1 MDSFTKKRISA
12 ILEAY
17 IDLKVPGDLR
27 AEVRLTYRF
36 NKRTVILSE
45 ERPDWL
51 QRKWDSTELVHFCLK
66 ENGWCVYARQSG
78 NEWTLLSS
86 IPPSKDFEDVLEQVE
101 MDTQEVIWVT

>member
-36 NKRTVILSE
+36 NERTVILSE

-51 QRKWDSTELVHFCLK
+51 QRKWDSTELVHF
-66 ENGWCVYARQSG
+66 A
-78 NEWTLLSS
+78 
-86 IPPSKDFEDVLEQVE
+86 
-101 MDTQEVIWVT
+101 